1 MTDKIAFIGTYGCGK
16 TVLLTVLTQRFRKP
30 TPEGFQIKPANLA
43 AVKFC
48 QEKWDYLKRGEW
60 PAPTPPDPKPP
71 IYKWTLCNG
80 TKEKELITSDI
91 AGEAWRSFI
100 IDNTEN
106 SEGMRSAW
114 EKLKQQVKE
123 VRSSLS
129 KEDIETHITAVS
141 NMLMNSTGIFLLLDL
156 SQIINKEPGY
166 EEALYLPNALAKY
179 MKIIGKSHVPI
190 TLVLAKTDKYKYLLA
205 KFGSWENVVKEYIPD
220 IRISNLES
228 IVPVAAV
235 ADIKEA
241 RPAHDFSSTGLEDLY
256 KNIWVT
262 MEQQSV
268 YALLRKA
275 KNFLFK
281 DVLILAILYIIYLGL
296 FLISPTATICSIY
309 FLVVVAGYIG
319 TKIYLAAMKP
329 L

>member
-106 SEGMRSAW
+106 SEEMRSAW

-275 KNFLFK
+275 KNFLT
-281 DVLILAILYIIYLGL
+281 DATILAILYGLYLL
-296 FLISPTATICSIY
+296 LYTFSSDTTVCTIFFAIT
-309 FLVVVAGYIG
+309 VIGYIA
-319 TKIYLAAMKP
+319 IRVYIAAKK
-329 L
+329 LS